1 MSIPD
6 KLKSRKFILAVVT
19 ALLIIANEGL
29 NLNIP
34 EDAVLKIVQ
43 LVIAYIGIEGVADTV
58 SRIKK

>member
-34 EDAVLKIVQ
+34 EDAVIKIVQ
-43 LVIAYIGIEGVADTV
+43 LVIAYIGIEGVADAV
-58 SRIKK
+58 SRAKK